1 MNNQKTENPI
11 LNADEVRRLL
21 EFLQEVPDTAEG
33 EHLTEGD
40 VVLYGAGSS
49 DEDVARIDRHL
60 SSCES
65 CAIRMERSLSV
76 PGHVLLA
83 VRSKSVAPVRI
94 NAAEQVSFF
103 QPGPLAR
110 AKNRNSASLE
120 LLRAKNRNSASL
132 ELLLTDVAL
141 RVKRLFAIY
150 RIPQQDSE
158 DLLQQSLLALLCQWE
173 RVRDPERWLL
183 GTLRRHCLM
192 YWRTQRRRIYSTMD
206 SALLEWL
213 SEPIAPA
220 QERSDLIIELERLI
234 ERLPSR
240 CRALLR
246 LRFQLGIE
254 PEEVARKLGY
264 RVSSIG
270 KITTRCL
277 AALTRELLASG
288 LAERFWEKGH
298 R

>member
-94 NAAEQVSFF
+94 DAAEQVSFF
-103 QPGPLAR
+103 QPGPLA
-110 AKNRNSASLE
+110 
-120 LLRAKNRNSASL
+120 RAKNRNSASL

-192 YWRTQRRRIYSTMD
+192 YWRTQRRRIYSTVD
-206 SALLEWL
+206 SAILEWL

-288 LAERFWEKGH
+288 LAERFGEKGH